1 MTMNSQAIDNQP
13 WYRQGWPWFL
23 FGLPAVSV
31 VVGITLY
38 VIANTWHVDS
48 VVAGDYAKDGKG
60 VEMRHERSMLAQ
72 SLGLSAHAAVRED
85 AISVEMSATQEKD
98 LPAEIRLSIIHP
110 TQDVYDQHVLLKRG
124 EDGVYS
130 GPIKPLWPL
139 GFDSRRQFQHRW
151 LFQLED
157 ETRAWSMTG
166 DANIPT
172 ETEVSIKPFHSVRI
186 NPAESIRP
194 SDS

>member
-1 MTMNSQAIDNQP
+1 MTVGSQTLDNQP

-31 VVGITLY
+31 VVGISLY
-38 VIANTWHVDS
+38 VIANVWEVDS
-48 VVAGDYAKDGKG
+48 IVAGDYAKDGKG
-60 VEMRHERSMLAQ
+60 VELREERFRHAQ
-72 SLGLSAHAAVRED
+72 SLGLSARATVRED
-85 AISVEMSATQEKD
+85 SVSIKLSAAHEKD
-98 LPAEIRLSIIHP
+98 LPAVLRLNIIHP
-110 TQDVYDQHVLLKRG
+110 TRDKFDQHVLLQKEG
-124 EDGVYS
+124 GVYS
-130 GPIKPLWPL
+130 GSIQPLKPL
-139 GFDSRRQFQHRW
+139 GVSRRERIQLRW

-157 ETRAWSMTG
+157 ETRAWSMIG

-172 ETEVSIKPFHSVRI
+172 ETEVSIEPFHSGRI